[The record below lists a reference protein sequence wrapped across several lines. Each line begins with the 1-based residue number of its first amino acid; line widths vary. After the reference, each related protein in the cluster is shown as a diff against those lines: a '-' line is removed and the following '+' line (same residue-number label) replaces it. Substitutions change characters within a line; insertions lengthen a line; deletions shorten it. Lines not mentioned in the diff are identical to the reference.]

1 LRAEGLGP
9 KACAASV
16 KTSGKYA
23 RVIEDKE
30 IVGTEEIRK
39 VAELAIGQGAGCSG
53 QV

>member
-1 LRAEGLGP
+1 LRAERLGP
-9 KACAASV
+9 EACTASV

-30 IVGTEEIRK
+30 IAGTEEIRK
-39 VAELAIGQGAGCSG
+39 VAELAIGQRAGCGG